1 MMQEAQ
7 HGASEGVNIGE
18 IVLHHTSDG
27 YAIDFEPFGTIE
39 WHKWPDIHIG
49 GLTLNLTPT
58 KHVVFMIFAAAL
70 VLVAMWYTK
79 RSLIKQRAHQRAPTG
94 FAGFIEQ
101 LVLWIR
107 EDLAIANI
115 GKNGPKYAPFLVAL
129 FFFILAMNLLGLVPW
144 GATATGNLA
153 VTAALALM
161 VFLVVEI
168 GGFMAM
174 GAKGYL
180 GTIFPHVEGVK
191 GIGGVALTLFMAPIE
206 LLSKFTKP
214 FALAVRLFGNMVA
227 GHFVILSLI
236 GIILLFGSWII
247 GGPTAIVLAAI
258 MLLETL
264 VAALQAYVFVLLAS
278 TFIGLMQEAHH

>member
-1 MMQEAQ
+1 MMQAP
-7 HGASEGVNIGE
+7 HDSINIGE
-18 IVLHHTSDG
+18 VILHHTSDA
-27 YAIDFEPFGTIE
+27 YAIDLEPFGTIE
-39 WHKWPDIHIG
+39 WHAWPDLHLG

-58 KHVVFMIFAAAL
+58 KHVVFMVAAAFL
-70 VLVAMWYTK
+70 VLVAMWFTK

-107 EDLAIANI
+107 DDLAIANI
-115 GKNGPKYAPFLVAL
+115 GANGPKYAPFLVAL
-129 FFFILAMNLLGLVPW
+129 FFFVLAMNLLGLLPW

-161 VFLVVEI
+161 VFVVVEV
-168 GGFMAM
+168 GGFIAM
-174 GAKGYL
+174 GPKGYL
-180 GTIFPHVEGVK
+180 GTIFPRVEGV
-191 GIGGVALTLFMAPIE
+191 GGVGGIALTVFMAPIE

-236 GIILLFGSWII
+236 GIILLFGSWLV
-247 GGPTAIVLAAI
+247 GVPTAILLAAI

>member
-1 MMQEAQ
+1 MMQAP
-7 HGASEGVNIGE
+7 HDSVNIGE
-18 IVLHHTSDG
+18 IVLHHTSDA
-27 YAIDFEPFGTIE
+27 YAIDLEPFGTIE
-39 WHKWPDIHIG
+39 WHAWPDLHLG

-58 KHVVFMIFAAAL
+58 KHVVFMVAAAFL
-70 VLVAMWYTK
+70 VLMVMWYTK

-107 EDLAIANI
+107 DDLAIANI
-115 GKNGPKYAPFLVAL
+115 GANGPKYAPFLVAL
-129 FFFILAMNLLGLVPW
+129 FFFVLAMNLLGLLPW

-161 VFLVVEI
+161 VFVVVEV
-168 GGFMAM
+168 GGFIAM
-174 GAKGYL
+174 GPKGYL
-180 GTIFPHVEGVK
+180 GTIFPRVEGVGGLG
-191 GIGGVALTLFMAPIE
+191 GIALTVFMAPIE

-236 GIILLFGSWII
+236 GIILLFGSWVV
-247 GGPTAIVLAAI
+247 GVPTAIVLAAI